1 MLFAQALATPDAP
14 PQPALTAQQTAPLNP
29 NLPTV
34 FVVGDST
41 ARNKTDLG
49 WGDHFAPYFDTSR
62 INVANRARAGRSS
75 RTFMKE
81 GAWAA
86 VLNEMKAGDVV
97 LIQFG
102 HNDGGDL
109 DGAKPRGTLKGSGD
123 ETKVVTLP
131 DGSTETVRTFGGY
144 IRQYIAD
151 TRAKGATPYLL
162 TLTVRNIWKDGKI
175 ERDMGYDAVL
185 HQIAAVEHVGLIDM
199 AALAADAFESMG
211 PQKTALLFPIDHTHT
226 SPQGAELN
234 ATAVVVALRGMK
246 DCPLAGYL
254 NQHGRT
260 VTMAAE
266 VAAVAG
272 K

>member
-1 MLFAQALATPDAP
+1 
-14 PQPALTAQQTAPLNP
+14 
-29 NLPTV
+29 
-34 FVVGDST
+34 
-41 ARNKTDLG
+41 
-49 WGDHFAPYFDTSR
+49 
-62 INVANRARAGRSS
+62 
-75 RTFMKE
+75 MKE

-86 VLNEMKAGDVV
+86 VLSEMKGGDVV

-109 DGAKPRGTLKGSGD
+109 DGAKPRGTLKGMGG
-123 ETKVVTLP
+123 ETKLVALP
-131 DGSTETVRTFGGY
+131 DGSTETVWTFGGY

-185 HQIAAVEHVGLIDM
+185 HQIAAAEHVGLIDM
-199 AALAADAFESMG
+199 AAPAADAFESIG
-211 PQKTALLFPIDHTHT
+211 QQKTALLFPIDHTHT

-254 NQHGRT
+254 NEHGRM
-260 VTMAAE
+260 VTMATE